1 MLILNSHKTTLP
13 FQPKPTRL
21 VQSMEPAVTCLV
33 QFQLEI
39 RLIKIS
45 LLFYGS
51 AYNEAYVGA
60 PLSIKMQSDCRVGF
74 RCMSPVSPVFH
85 TEVTVINCLTLLR
98 LSVSLFGKHY
108 WMIKL
113 LLNYANLASYTIL
126 QVNSSFNI

>member
-51 AYNEAYVGA
+51 IYNEAYVGA
-60 PLSIKMQSDCRVGF
+60 PVGIKM
-74 RCMSPVSPVFH
+74 
-85 TEVTVINCLTLLR
+85 
-98 LSVSLFGKHY
+98 
-108 WMIKL
+108 
-113 LLNYANLASYTIL
+113 
-126 QVNSSFNI
+126 